1 MTAPWVGCH
10 FPLIGVEVSFLII
23 LALFG
28 HNPFPYTCIFPLP
41 DDFFFLIAG
50 ECVTL
55 LSSVCS
61 VNSVEFKHVKMK
73 SASADDHF
81 QWRSVTDFLFFV

>member
-1 MTAPWVGCH
+1 M
-10 FPLIGVEVSFLII
+10 II
-23 LALFG
+23 
-28 HNPFPYTCIFPLP
+28 
-41 DDFFFLIAG
+41 FFLIAG

-81 QWRSVTDFLFFV
+81 QWRSVIDFLFFCKKSLILVLCILEACGLKLLLKL

>member
-10 FPLIGVEVSFLII
+10 FPLIGVEDSFLII

-28 HNPFPYTCIFPLP
+28 HSPFPCTRIFPLL
-41 DDFFFLIAG
+41 DDFFFY
-50 ECVTL
+50 CWRVTL

-61 VNSVEFKHVKMK
+61 INSVLFKHVKMK
-73 SASADDHF
+73 CVSPEDHF
-81 QWRSVTDFLFFV
+81 HWR

>member
-10 FPLIGVEVSFLII
+10 FPSVSVEVSFLII

-28 HNPFPYTCIFPLP
+28 HNPFPYTCIFPLL
-41 DDFFFLIAG
+41 DDFFFLIVGGCA
-50 ECVTL
+50 TL

-61 VNSVEFKHVKMK
+61 VKSVVFKHVKMK
-73 SASADDHF
+73 STSAEDHF
-81 QWRSVTDFLFFV
+81 Q